1 MWDAGNNPASLSR
14 EQIMNTEIKVLVYF
28 PKQSRHAP
36 ARNGEF
42 VATEAMPDSYIY
54 QGRLLTMAEFNAL
67 PGEVFEQDRYSARVR
82 VRLVPEMVQEQQ
94 SEDPEDEPEAPAL
107 TVDWAEDELSRAC
120 VKADVAAIGAR
131 LGIDFDDDTTRIEME
146 AEIRQFFEPV
156 PQPEEV
162 EEQEPE
168 S

>member
-1 MWDAGNNPASLSR
+1 
-14 EQIMNTEIKVLVYF
+14 
-28 PKQSRHAP
+28 
-36 ARNGEF
+36 
-42 VATEAMPDSYIY
+42 MPDSYIY

-82 VRLVPEMVQEQQ
+82 VRLVPEMAQEQQ